1 MLSYSILTTKRP
13 DVQNDLILIFMK
25 PKEIRGK
32 WYEKVGV
39 VPTKFLIL
47 QLFSALE
54 YHTWYQI
61 CARI

>member
-1 MLSYSILTTKRP
+1 M
-13 DVQNDLILIFMK
+13 QNDLILIFMK

-32 WYEKVGV
+32 LYEKVGV

-47 QLFSALE
+47 LLFSVLE

-61 CARI
+61 CAVRI